1 MNIGWIKLHR
11 KFTKWGWYQK
21 SEMVHLFLH
30 FLLLANHDENEWQG
44 MTIKKGQF
52 ITGLKK
58 LKQDTGISAQTL
70 RTCIGR
76 LKSTSEITSK
86 STNRFRLITI
96 KNWEQYQ
103 DNDNLST
110 SKLTSKLTNNQQ
122 TTNKQLTPNK
132 NVKNVKNVKNTIV
145 VKFSVE
151 DMRMVDL
158 LIGLIQQNNPD
169 WQMRGSKD
177 NWAEHINKLH
187 RIDGRSY
194 EQIEMMIKWVQS
206 DSFWSQNILSTYKLR
221 EKFNDL
227 IPRLKGRYKK
237 KTIIGLENLIKK

>member
-122 TTNKQLTPNK
+122 TTNKQLTSNK
-132 NVKNVKNVKNTIV
+132 KLKKLKNDKEEKENP
-145 VKFSVE
+145 
-151 DMRMVDL
+151 L
-158 LIGLIQQNNPD
+158 L
-169 WQMRGSKD
+169 KK
-177 NWAEHINKLH
+177 E
-187 RIDGRSY
+187 
-194 EQIEMMIKWVQS
+194 
-206 DSFWSQNILSTYKLR
+206 
-221 EKFNDL
+221 
-227 IPRLKGRYKK
+227 KK
-237 KTIIGLENLIKK
+237 KPKEFFETMEYLLDIPLEDIRQFKERYYVDTRDIKQKADGLFTWCKANKKTKKNYKMFLQGTLNKDFGLK